1 MQTGFG
7 GRKVHSQFFLM
18 SNVQPEPN
26 PGTAEFERSRRERF
40 KAVVFAV
47 LITSALMLIAVLI
60 YRARASASAIS
71 GEPTANARPGLT
83 NAASVTN
90 DP

>member
-1 MQTGFG
+1 VAGTFTANSF
-7 GRKVHSQFFLM
+7 KLM
-18 SNVQPEPN
+18 SNVQQEPN
-26 PGTAEFERSRRERF
+26 PGTTEFERGRRERF

-60 YRARASASAIS
+60 YRARFSASAIS
-71 GEPTANARPGLT
+71 AEATGNPGPGLT
-83 NAASVTN
+83 NAASVPN

>member
-1 MQTGFG
+1 MS
-7 GRKVHSQFFLM
+7 KVPQ
-18 SNVQPEPN
+18 EPN
-26 PGTAEFERSRRERF
+26 PVTTDFERGRRERF
-40 KAVVFAV
+40 KTVVFAV

-60 YRARASASAIS
+60 YRARSSASAIL
-71 GEPTANARPGLT
+71 GEATANPGPGLT